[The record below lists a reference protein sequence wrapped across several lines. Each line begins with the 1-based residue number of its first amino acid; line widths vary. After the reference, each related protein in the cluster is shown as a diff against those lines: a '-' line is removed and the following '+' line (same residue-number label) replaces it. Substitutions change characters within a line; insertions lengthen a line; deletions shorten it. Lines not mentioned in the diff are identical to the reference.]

1 MVPVSPLRVL
11 VTGSSG
17 QLGTAIRTAFV
28 GADVRAPAHSTLD
41 IAQPDQ
47 VARAVDDARPDVV
60 INCAAFND
68 VDGAEDR
75 PGEAFAL
82 NAFAV
87 RSLARAAEAVG
98 ATLVHFS
105 TDFVFDGRASTP
117 YREEDAPVPRSAY
130 ASSKLAGEWLALD
143 APRAYVLRVESLF
156 GMSRDWAGRRGSLD
170 TIVAGLEAGRDVRV
184 FSDRVVSPGYVHD
197 IAAATKYLIESHAP
211 HGLYHCVNT
220 GCDTWEAIA
229 REAAR
234 LLGVEPRLIPV
245 ASASV
250 ALKAARPKYSAM
262 STSRLAAAGFAM
274 PSWQDALRRWLASRL
289 NPAGSGS
296 V

>member
-1 MVPVSPLRVL
+1 MVQVSPLRVL
-11 VTGSSG
+11 VTGGSG
-17 QLGTAIRTAFV
+17 QLGTAIRSAFAD
-28 GADVRAPAHSTLD
+28 ADVHAPGHKALD
-41 IAQPDQ
+41 ITQPDQ
-47 VARAVDDARPDVV
+47 VGRAVAEARPDVM

-68 VDGAEDR
+68 VDGAQDR

-87 RSLARAAEAVG
+87 RSLARAAEAAG

-117 YREEDAPVPRSAY
+117 YREEDPPVPRSAY
-130 ASSKLAGEWLALD
+130 ASSKLTGEWLALD

-156 GMSRDWAGRRGSLD
+156 GMPRDWAGRRGSLD

-197 IAAATKYLIESHAP
+197 IAAATRHLIESQAP
-211 HGLYHCVNT
+211 PGLYHCVNA

-234 LLGVEPRLIPV
+234 LLGVEPRLTPV
-245 ASASV
+245 SSASV
-250 ALKAARPKYSAM
+250 ALKAARPQYSAM
-262 STSRLAAAGFAM
+262 ATDRLAAAGFAM
-274 PSWQDALRRWLASRL
+274 PSWKDALRRWLASR
-289 NPAGSGS
+289 
-296 V
+296 